1 MSSDASR
8 DLARFFQDW
17 AGLWREEILAQAN
30 DPAAQE
36 AWQVM
41 AAQWANAAAAACHD
55 PTSPLYPPWPPP
67 WASHLRPAW
76 DPAGT
81 RHDGATAGPQAASVA
96 SEPLDGAIERLTGR
110 IDALEARI
118 AALEPSAVRQGRRRR

>member
-1 MSSDASR
+1 MSSDAR

-17 AGLWREEILAQAN
+17 AGLWQEEILAQAN

-41 AAQWANAAAAACHD
+41 AAAWANTAGAAFHD
-55 PTSPLYPPWPPP
+55 LTSPMDTP
-67 WASHLRPAW
+67 R
-76 DPAGT
+76 DPAAT
-81 RHDGATAGPQAASVA
+81 RNAGPRDAGSTAGAPAASAA
-96 SEPLDGAIERLTGR
+96 SDPLDGTIERLIGR

-118 AALEPSAVRQGRRRR
+118 AALEPIAVRPDRGRG